1 MVLWE
6 ALVSRQLPPARR
18 VQLFYN
24 IKCEGEAIICRRVQ
38 RIPPG
43 EMGALLEV
51 HWFLRE
57 VLAERWKA
65 FFMHDIR
72 EICHMFMGG
81 ATLPPSQE
89 HCRGEWGVIQ
99 EVPAPTVCTRQGR
112 NHTIISGAGIYT
124 LIETLCKVCS
134 IQLHIKQRLVEE
146 EASLAL

>member
-1 MVLWE
+1 
-6 ALVSRQLPPARR
+6 
-18 VQLFYN
+18 
-24 IKCEGEAIICRRVQ
+24 
-38 RIPPG
+38 
-43 EMGALLEV
+43 
-51 HWFLRE
+51 
-57 VLAERWKA
+57 
-65 FFMHDIR
+65 
-72 EICHMFMGG
+72 MGG